1 MCGVEHGETSSPHK
15 GNRPLPVMVLQE
27 LEMMSAQETK
37 SLTLWWIH
45 DKCFTC
51 LLLLGSWVK
60 SPFLIR
66 RRPFVVCPCG
76 QTCQNAQRQHDKRAF
91 ACAGAVIL
99 LSCDDGQQ
107 TYNLNGVCPVQLVDL
122 GMTFY

>member
-15 GNRPLPVMVLQE
+15 GNRPPVMVLQE

-37 SLTLWWIH
+37 SLTLWRIH
-45 DKCFTC
+45 DQCFTC
-51 LLLLGSWVK
+51 LLLLGTWV
-60 SPFLIR
+60 R

-76 QTCQNAQRQHDKRAF
+76 QTCQNAQRKHDKRAF

-99 LSCDDGQQ
+99 LSCDGQQ
-107 TYNLNGVCPVQLVDL
+107 TYNLNGVRPVKLVDL